1 MVTRGFI
8 MVLVYLSAPIIK
20 KSSRKDD
27 FCSNVIKILEDLGLN
42 VFAPQFLGPAE
53 PEEIFRRDVYNIR
66 MSDFIITEVSNP
78 SLGVGME
85 IMLAIELVKP
95 ILMFFEGDIESLSK
109 MVRGADGKVLIEY
122 RTLEDVEKTLLT
134 HNLENLIV
142 QKCPICG
149 AQVAEVVED
158 SLKCLGCGS
167 GGHQVRV

>member
-1 MVTRGFI
+1 

-20 KSSRKDD
+20 NASRKDK
-27 FCSNVIKILEDLGLN
+27 FCTTAVRILEDLGLN

-53 PEEIFRRDVYNIR
+53 PEEIYRRDVHNVR
-66 MSDFIITEVSNP
+66 MCDFVVSEVSNP

-95 ILMFFEGDIESLSK
+95 ILMFFEGDIASLSK

-122 RTLEDVEKTLLT
+122 STFEDVERILLA

-142 QKCPICG
+142 QKCPVCD
-149 AQVAEVVED
+149 AQVAEVIED

-167 GGHQVRV
+167 GGHQVMV

>member
-1 MVTRGFI
+1 

-20 KSSRKDD
+20 KASRKDE
-27 FCSNVIKILEDLGLN
+27 FCSNAVTILEDLGLN
-42 VFAPQFLGPAE
+42 VFAPQFMGPAD
-53 PEEIFRRDVYNIR
+53 PEEIYRRDVHNVR
-66 MSDFIITEVSNP
+66 MCDFLVTEVSNP

-95 ILMFFEGDIESLSK
+95 ILMFFEGDIQSLSK

-122 RTLEDVEKTLLT
+122 RTFEDVEKTLRA

-142 QKCPICG
+142 QKCPVCD

-158 SLKCLGCGS
+158 RMKCLGCGS
-167 GGHQVRV
+167 GSHQVTV